1 MERYLITQTL
11 LSSWGYT
18 FDCWEGGEEKA
29 MTDFKRT
36 LAREKMKPP
45 SATFNGIAFENACY
59 AAADNLPRP
68 AAPEWMLDALKYP
81 VERFRDFEGVT
92 DAAEISKL
100 VGKIKRTVYA
110 AAPPEWDRG
119 VNAVASV
126 LRGAQFQVKVS
137 APLEVDGMA
146 FVLHGVLDGLKAG
159 TIFDVKFTNT
169 KLGSMD
175 AYGKYLESPQH
186 PAYFELVPEAHTFQY
201 LLSDGDDLYIETY
214 PRNQTCDIRKIISDF
229 IRSITLMGLL
239 DTYKARWQA
248 L

>member
-1 MERYLITQTL
+1 M
-11 LSSWGYT
+11 
-18 FDCWEGGEEKA
+18 
-29 MTDFKRT
+29 
-36 LAREKMKPP
+36 
-45 SATFNGIAFENACY
+45 
-59 AAADNLPRP
+59 
-68 AAPEWMLDALKYP
+68 
-81 VERFRDFEGVT
+81 
-92 DAAEISKL
+92 
-100 VGKIKRTVYA
+100 YA